1 MKRRN
6 IVLLVLLLAMA
17 GVTYT
22 QAFTLTTLTQEASFY
37 EAETSESDRTIS
49 DFRSRPL
56 GKNKVLISFTL
67 SSGTQSANVTVQPLD
82 QWGNILNSTGPGSN
96 IQYQVGSGA
105 LQPWK
110 SYPTPDEEMYFF
122 YEYNSTDPTW
132 SGPVEIRVLF
142 AISSV
147 TLNYETCLIEVRD
160 Y

>member
-22 QAFTLTTLTQEASFY
+22 QAFTLTPLTQVASFY
-37 EAETSESDRTIS
+37 EAETSASDRTIS
-49 DFRSRPL
+49 NFKSRPL
-56 GKNKVLISFTL
+56 GKNKILVTFTL
-67 SSGTQSANVTVQPLD
+67 SSGTQSANVTVQPMD
-82 QWGNILNSTGPGSN
+82 EWGNILNSTGPGSN
-96 IQYQVGSGA
+96 IQYQVGSGT

-110 SYPTPDEEMYFF
+110 SYPVPDKEMYFF

-142 AISSV
+142 VISSI